1 MKAKTG
7 SPCAICSCS
16 SASRIKRAFTRRGDA
31 TGELRARLEAEQA
44 KVGILEDVVRDL
56 RQRLDAEAEERRR
69 LTAILADQRTV
80 HPTGSTVEPVSSP
93 ARRRW
98 WGWRG

>member
-1 MKAKTG
+1 VLRGKPAELHRIY
-7 SPCAICSCS
+7 PAI
-16 SASRIKRAFTRRGDA
+16 ADATPYATERTGDA

-69 LTAILADQRTV
+69 LTAILADQRTI
-80 HPTGSTVEPVSSP
+80 HPTGSTVEPVPSP

-98 WGWRG
+98 WRWRG